1 MADRTPPP
9 VQPPAKPGADVQ
21 PRREMVHTIGSM
33 RRLLPL
39 VVLAAW
45 LLAGCGSGT
54 KTVSVSSAPPG
65 PTTSSDTSTPA
76 TTTQAKTTPPAS
88 TSGSTSTT
96 RTAPEPSFTEEG
108 GSSAKPES
116 LQAAVATVR
125 AHGFTPVDTSEYHA
139 GQALRVLVATRTG
152 SGDGYGQQAFF
163 FLDGRYLGT
172 DAKEP
177 SAKLKVVS
185 QGDTEVAIA
194 YPLYRRNDPLCCP
207 GGGQRVVHFVLDNGK
222 LQALDPI
229 PPASGYANLSRY

>member
-1 MADRTPPP
+1 MGP
-9 VQPPAKPGADVQ
+9 
-21 PRREMVHTIGSM
+21 M
-33 RRLLPL
+33 RRLLTIA
-39 VVLAAW
+39 VLGAA
-45 LLAGCGSGT
+45 LLAGCGSQT

-65 PTTSSDTSTPA
+65 ATASTTASAPT
-76 TTTQAKTTPPAS
+76 TTTQPPAS
-88 TSGSTSTT
+88 TTTTATPPSTGTSTT
-96 RTAPEPSFTEEG
+96 RTAPEPSFAEEG
-108 GSSAKPES
+108 AAKEGSV
-116 LQAAVATVR
+116 QAAVATVR
-125 AHGFTPVDTSEYHA
+125 AHGFTPADTSEYHPS
-139 GQALRVLVATRTG
+139 QTLQVLVATRTG

-163 FLDGRYLGT
+163 FVDGHYLGT

-207 GGGQRVVHFVLDNGK
+207 GGGQRVVHFALNNGK